1 MEMLTSEFAE
11 DLDTLRKV
19 PTFIRRLKKGQKIQ
33 REGVPPNPN
42 TCIRTRNKHLLRRRA
57 KINPRTAVT
66 MIPGSKSKERCF
78 FTRIDCQA
86 I

>member
-42 TCIRTRNKHLLRRRA
+42 TCIGTRNKHLLRRRA
-57 KINPRTAVT
+57 KINPRTAIT
-66 MIPGSKSKERCF
+66 MIPGPQMEQMVLYK
-78 FTRIDCQA
+78 D
-86 I
+86 